1 MGGQIRILCITH
13 FIVNK
18 NALIA
23 KIIEQL
29 TAELELFAKAARA
42 SHAEATHEQSKAES
56 KYDTFKLESSFL
68 SRGLAKRVAELTDA
82 LAALQGVPLMVIGPT
97 SPVQVGALVR
107 LKAVDGTTLVL
118 FLGAGAGGES
128 ISVDGAEINVVSAA
142 APLGQAVLDKRVGD
156 TFEIKIGNATQSF
169 TVLSVE

>member
-1 MGGQIRILCITH
+1 MDVDRCLMNKTDIHRRLVNQAIEEFAAITDSARKT
-13 FIVNK
+13 FK
-18 NALIA
+18 
-23 KIIEQL
+23 
-29 TAELELFAKAARA
+29 TATSEEHR
-42 SHAEATHEQSKAES
+42 AES